1 LKAFVNSIV
10 TVLNEPQIIAKEVY
24 RSFKI
29 GSRKIEV
36 LRGISLE
43 IHRGEAVFFC
53 GASGAGKTTL
63 LYTLGSLERPES
75 GEVFFEGRKLYRN
88 GSSVDARVR
97 NERMGFVFQSFFL
110 LPELTAL
117 ENVLVPSLIQNKQRL
132 DLAVQHLESVG
143 LGDRLQHLP
152 SELSGGEQQRVAIA
166 RALINDPAIIF
177 ADEPTGNLDTKNGE
191 MIVELLLALAREKQK
206 TLVVVTHDQRLAST
220 GDRRIDIRDGLLIS

>member
-1 LKAFVNSIV
+1 
-10 TVLNEPQIIAKEVY
+10 
-24 RSFKI
+24 
-29 GSRKIEV
+29 
-36 LRGISLE
+36 
-43 IHRGEAVFFC
+43 
-53 GASGAGKTTL
+53 
-63 LYTLGSLERPES
+63 
-75 GEVFFEGRKLYRN
+75 
-88 GSSVDARVR
+88 
-97 NERMGFVFQSFFL
+97 
-110 LPELTAL
+110 LPELTAV

-206 TLVVVTHDQRLAST
+206 TLVVVTHDQRLASS

>member
-1 LKAFVNSIV
+1 MA
-10 TVLNEPQIIAKEVY
+10 NEPQIIAKEVY

-63 LYTLGSLERPES
+63 LYTLAGLERPES
-75 GEVFFEGRKLYRN
+75 GEVFFEGRRLYCN

-97 NERMGFVFQSFFL
+97 NERMGFVFQSYFL
-110 LPELTAL
+110 LPELTAV
-117 ENVLVPSLIQNKQRL
+117 ENVLLPSLIRNKQRL

-206 TLVVVTHDQRLAST
+206 TLVVVTHDQRLASS
-220 GDRRIDIRDGLLIS
+220 GDRRIDIRDGLLVS

>member
-63 LYTLGSLERPES
+63 LYTLGGLERPES

-97 NERMGFVFQSFFL
+97 NERLGFVFQSFFL